1 MTRQIS
7 LTLPESL
14 WFLSRDYTAAY
25 GYRSLQEF
33 IVDLVR
39 KKLLP
44 ENLDRYKAIEERMK
58 KGVRVKKFNQKEA
71 MQYLKGL

>member
-14 WFLSRDYTAAY
+14 WFLSKDYTATF

-33 IVDLVR
+33 ILDLLR

-44 ENLDRYKAIEERMK
+44 ENIERYKAIEERMK
-58 KGVRVKKFNQKEA
+58 KGLGVKKFNQKEA
-71 MQYLKGL
+71 VQYLKGL